1 MKYGLMKKAVC
12 LVLMLVLLCGSA
24 WAEEAQGSAESALLR
39 VLLRSLGN
47 QTALDITLNGNYC
60 LNENEQFRF
69 DTQAKLRI
77 IAAND
82 EVWLSIGGMHLNMGE
97 SLTLTRCAAPYVQNG
112 LYIEGSQR
120 GKLYRGSL
128 QLTVSGGVLQ
138 PVLLIDLE
146 EYLYG
151 VVPYEMSDSFP
162 LEALKAQAVAARTYA
177 LQRRADRVGRAY
189 DVVDTT
195 ADQVFMG
202 YDPAYT
208 NAIAAVDATRGLC
221 GIYNGKYATCYYTA
235 TNGGQTA
242 MAHDILGITSD
253 DGYLSVVDDPYDLEN
268 PNSQIKS
275 LIIRSDAYALPDL
288 FIEEMKAAAAERL
301 SAMNYSDERANIF
314 IDEIVDIVPHTPLA
328 GEPNRMYQYLT
339 VTFKISACPMVPIYS
354 KPTSL
359 DFIHALFGRN
369 TYEPKLLGE
378 EAGEPVLLEE
388 EFTCEISVYD
398 QLKDELGMKISN
410 IDCELVSILREEDEM
425 CDLFVLQMRRYGH
438 GVGMSQRGA
447 QWMAKEYGKTHEEI
461 LSFYY
466 PGLTFEARTF
476 IPEEPIDLEALPAG
490 IGSSAKPVPQQKE
503 LPALQEGEHYA
514 VVVLA
519 TAASTLNLRSAP
531 STDSQILTTLSGG
544 WRVIV
549 MDEADGWAHV
559 RTTDHEGYVSSRYL
573 TTEESEE

>member
-24 WAEEAQGSAESALLR
+24 WAEEAQESAESALLR

-69 DTQAKLRI
+69 DTQAKLRV

-82 EVWLSIGGMHLNMGE
+82 EVWLSIGGMYLNMGQ
-97 SLTLTRCAAPYVQNG
+97 SVTLTRCAAPYAQNG
-112 LYIEGSQR
+112 LYISGSQR
-120 GKLYRGSL
+120 GKLYCGSL
-128 QLTVSGGVLQ
+128 QLTVSDGVLQ

-208 NAIAAVDATRGLC
+208 NAIAAVNATRGLC
-221 GIYNGKYATCYYTA
+221 GTYNGKYATCYYTA

-253 DGYLSVVDDPYDLEN
+253 DGYLAIVDDPYDLEN
-268 PNSQIKS
+268 PNSQVES
-275 LIIRSDAYALPDL
+275 LIIRSDAYALPDV

-301 SAMNYSDERANIF
+301 SAMNYSDERDDIF

-328 GEPNRMYQYLT
+328 GEPNRMYRYLT

-369 TYEPKLLGE
+369 TYEPKLIGE
-378 EAGEPVLLEE
+378 EVGEPVLLEE
-388 EFTCEISVYD
+388 EFTCEIGVYD
-398 QLKDELGMKISN
+398 QLKDDLGMKISN
-410 IDCELVSILREEDEM
+410 IDCELVSILREKDEM
-425 CDLFVLQMRRYGH
+425 CDLFVIQMRRYGH

-447 QWMAKEYGKTHEEI
+447 QWMAKQYGKTHEEI

-476 IPEEPIDLEALPAG
+476 IPEELIDLEALPAG
-490 IGSSAKPVPQQKE
+490 LGSSAKPVPQQKE
-503 LPALQEGEHYA
+503 LPALKEGEHYA

-531 STDSQILTTLSGG
+531 STDSQILSTLSGG

-559 RTTDHEGYVSSRYL
+559 RTADHEGYVSAQYL
-573 TTEESEE
+573 TAAESDE